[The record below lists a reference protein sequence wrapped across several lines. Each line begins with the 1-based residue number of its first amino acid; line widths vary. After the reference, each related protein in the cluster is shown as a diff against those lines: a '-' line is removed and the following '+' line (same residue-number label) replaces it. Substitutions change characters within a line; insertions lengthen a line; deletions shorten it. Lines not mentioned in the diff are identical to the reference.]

1 MWRFRLWKNKKR
13 MKKYNFFD
21 FSRKDAKSKILKM
34 LCDFTSLREIIALKI
49 FFARNKNPFNLCN
62 PWLKTN
68 SILYLF
74 SLTILCSCGVSKSIN
89 HQPNTDYEHQIPM
102 VTQHSDSLFSSGEN
116 YLLQNEFG
124 QWELYV
130 SGNPLERGLAMGAL
144 YESLFHYQENV
155 FFGKV
160 QELVPS
166 KFKQSLLR
174 EFLKWYNRKM
184 YLHVPEEYKTEIYG
198 VSRYATDDY
207 DYLAPKYLRSL
218 YLHGAHDIGH
228 AMQDLALVG
237 CSSVALWDDKTTD
250 GKLLLGRNFDFY
262 AGDDFAKNKIIAFVN
277 PDEGNPFVM
286 VTWAGMVGV
295 VSGMNKAGLT
305 ITMNAGKSD
314 IPLVAKTP
322 ISIVARE
329 ILQYATTIEQAIEI
343 AQKREVFVS
352 ESLMIGSAID
362 RKAVLI
368 EMSPENFGV
377 FEVENSSQLIC
388 SNHFRSEAYQND
400 ENNSQH
406 ILESH
411 SQYRFDRMQEILS
424 EQSKMNPQNVAE
436 LLRNTEGL
444 QSQKIGY
451 GNEKALNQLLGHHS
465 VIFQPEDLLV
475 WVSSSPYQLGEFV
488 AYDLNKIFSSD
499 KSEFTSQHQ
508 KQLTI
513 SRDDFADSDTFKN
526 YERFRIEERKINKA
540 LSGKL
545 DLTPSEIR
553 NYQQL
558 NPDLWSVYY
567 KIGKYYYDKGYY
579 TASEIEFRKALSKE
593 ITTLPDQ
600 RNIEKYLRIID
611 KKLR

>member
-1 MWRFRLWKNKKR
+1 MKEYKNAFKLH
-13 MKKYNFFD
+13 
-21 FSRKDAKSKILKM
+21 S
-34 LCDFTSLREIIALKI
+34 II
-49 FFARNKNPFNLCN
+49 
-62 PWLKTN
+62 
-68 SILYLF
+68 YLF
-74 SLTILCSCGVSKSIN
+74 VLTTLYSCGISKSIS
-89 HQPNTDYEHQIPM
+89 HQPNTDYDHQTPI

-116 YLLQNEFG
+116 YLIQNQFG

-130 SGNPLERGLAMGAL
+130 SGNPLQRGLAMGAL
-144 YESLFHYQENV
+144 YEPLFHYQEDV

-184 YLHVPEEYKTEIYG
+184 YLHIPEEYKTEIYG
-198 VSRYATDDY
+198 VSRYATDQY
-207 DYLAPKYLRSL
+207 DYIAPKYLRSL

-262 AGDDFAKNKIIAFVN
+262 AGDEFAKNKIIAFVE
-277 PDEGNPFVM
+277 PDEGQPFAM

-352 ESLMIGSAID
+352 ESLMISSATD

-377 FEVENSSQLIC
+377 FELENSPQLIC
-388 SNHFRSEAYQND
+388 SNHFRSEAYQDD
-400 ENNSQH
+400 ENNNQH

-411 SQYRFDRMQEILS
+411 SQYRFDRMQEILA
-424 EQSKMNPQNVAE
+424 EQPKLNPQSIAE

-444 QSQKIGY
+444 QNRKIGY

-465 VIFQPEDLLV
+465 VIFQPEDLLM

-488 AYDLNKIFSSD
+488 AYDLKEIFSAEP
-499 KSEFTSQHQ
+499 KPLTSQHK
-508 KQLTI
+508 KQLNI
-513 SRDDFADSDTFKN
+513 ARDDFADSDAFKN
-526 YERFRIEERKINKA
+526 YERFRIEDRKVDKA
-540 LSGKL
+540 LHGKYE
-545 DLTPSEIR
+545 LTPSEAR

-579 TASEIEFRKALSKE
+579 TASEIEFKKALSKE

-600 RNIEKYLRIID
+600 RNIEKYLKKID
-611 KKLR
+611 KKLRCSRK